1 MIRVAE
7 LEAKKIDDK
16 EYLVYWCREKD
27 VMDSAELQM
36 LRQNQ
41 IEGVL
46 PFTEMRLKGNTCY
59 CYDVAGTMS
68 LEEYIGAAK
77 EPAKLEALIEA
88 MRTVL
93 SQADAYMLYL
103 QHYVGMAQM
112 VRVRDEKPF
121 FMVLPVSN
129 YDGEQIEADSLYAM
143 VQDKI
148 TQLKNPAAK
157 EETEN
162 KKEEAPKSKVM
173 FCIRQK
179 SLRKTIQIDKP
190 VFRLGR
196 DGHQVDYMVKNPV
209 VGRLHASL
217 HVEDGRLYIV
227 DETSKNGTYIAGKR
241 LESGQKTELHQGDEF
256 RLGTE
261 EFEML

>member
-16 EYLVYWCREKD
+16 EYLVYWCREED
-27 VMDSAELQM
+27 VVDSVELQM

-59 CYDVAGTMS
+59 CYEVAGTMS
-68 LEEYIGAAK
+68 LEEYIGAVK
-77 EPAKLEALIEA
+77 EPAKIEALIEA
-88 MRTVL
+88 MRAVL
-93 SQADAYMLYL
+93 SQASSYMLYL
-103 QHYVGMAQM
+103 RHYVGMTQM
-112 VRVRDEKPF
+112 VRVRDEKPLF
-121 FMVLPVSN
+121 VVLPVN
-129 YDGEQIEADSLYAM
+129 YYDKEQMDTDSFYAM
-143 VQDKI
+143 IQDKI

-157 EETEN
+157 EETED

-179 SLRKTIQIDKP
+179 SLRKTVQIDKP
-190 VFRLGR
+190 EFRLGR

-217 HVEDGRLYIV
+217 YVEDGHLYIV
-227 DETSKNGTYIAGKR
+227 DESSKNGTYIAGKR
-241 LESGQKTELHQGDEF
+241 LESGQKTELHQGDVF